1 MNEVGWILDGN
12 RWYYRYPDGTYLK
25 NGWGF
30 IGNIWYLFDANGMML
45 TGWQMK
51 NGVYYYMNGDGKM
64 QTGCFSTTIPG
75 IISPRAE
82 LW

>member
-51 NGVYYYMNGDGKM
+51 NGVYYYMNGD
-64 QTGCFSTTIPG
+64 
-75 IISPRAE
+75 
-82 LW
+82 